1 MSMEE
6 TFKQILSFQITSAL
20 ECAGEPNAY
29 GAVRLLESAQ
39 QLIEFG
45 LLHGISSDTR
55 LRKIAEQ
62 IGREKGTAL
71 TDRERFFKMT
81 EELSLAMVDLV

>member
-39 QLIEFG
+39 RLIEFG

-62 IGREKGTAL
+62 
-71 TDRERFFKMT
+71 FCQMT